1 MIPSP
6 PPACADFA
14 PEACAQLF
22 IMQMFPAA
30 QCLIRPHSPPFRC
43 PTPISPRPGLPRLD
57 PPRLPPP
64 PNFSHPPTKPYTHSP
79 SESDPPVPR
88 RPRLLDC
95 QKDPNFPLPHPP
107 PSPPPVRTISL
118 PLFPFPILPP
128 FRTTPYALALRY
140 NAAATK

>member
-57 PPRLPPP
+57 PPPPP
-64 PNFSHPPTKPYTHSP
+64 P
-79 SESDPPVPR
+79 
-88 RPRLLDC
+88 
-95 QKDPNFPLPHPP
+95 PP
-107 PSPPPVRTISL
+107 PQLLTPTHQAL
-118 PLFPFPILPP
+118 HPL
-128 FRTTPYALALRY
+128 
-140 NAAATK
+140 TKRV

>member
-64 PNFSHPPTKPYTHSP
+64 PNFSHPPFRYLT
-79 SESDPPVPR
+79 PPLPPPR
-88 RPRLLDC
+88 PHYLTTPL
-95 QKDPNFPLPHPP
+95 PLPHPP
-107 PSPPPVRTISL
+107 TL
-118 PLFPFPILPP
+118 PNNPI
-128 FRTTPYALALRY
+128 RACS
-140 NAAATK
+140 